1 VNGVDLRNT
10 VAVSL
15 WAGQQRGDAA
25 NRSTLI
31 VHVPRVG
38 AAMDPRSLFTF
49 AYPRFAEACRSV
61 DEPGLAIIAID
72 ETTGQAAGICRVL
85 ARVGRPVGAIIGRHD
100 HCDLFLAGR
109 EELALR
115 HLAVVVEPVI
125 NWQRGATQVRYRV
138 MDLRTHT
145 GMIGE
150 DGKRLRGL
158 TCEGPAIIRCGGY
171 AIYMLPLGD
180 PSDWPEQG
188 KDAWEMLPARVFL
201 DEAFAEG
208 SSVVKLEPRPM
219 PRSSGLDKANLRQ
232 TIITRT
238 HGPQDSG
245 SMLVQNG
252 DAVGVIELSTPHR
265 QLRMDVGERALGNG
279 ILFGRY
285 DRCDAMGAAADDG
298 TLSRVHVM
306 LVKVEDRVMVID
318 TASSNGTFENGER
331 IRFAVFQGDGEVRLG
346 KRTFMRWRDQ
356 SPS

>member
-1 VNGVDLRNT
+1 MSGVDLRQT

-15 WAGQQRGDAA
+15 WAGQQRGDAP

-31 VHVPRVG
+31 VQVPRV
-38 AAMDPRSLFTF
+38 AVAMDPRSLFTF
-49 AYPRFAEACRSV
+49 AYPRFMQACRSV

-100 HCDLFLAGR
+100 QCDLFLSGR
-109 EELALR
+109 DELALR
-115 HLAVVVEPVI
+115 HLAVVVEPVT
-125 NWQRGATQVRYRV
+125 NWQRGATQIRYRV
-138 MDLRTHT
+138 MDLRTHA

-158 TCEGPAIIRCGGY
+158 VCEGPAIIRCGGY
-171 AIYMLPLGD
+171 TMYMLPLGD
-180 PSDWPEQG
+180 PSDWPDDG

-201 DEAFAEG
+201 DEVMAEG
-208 SSVVKLEPRPM
+208 SSVVKLEAKPM
-219 PRSSGLDKANLRQ
+219 RVGGLAESANLRQ

-252 DAVGVIELSTPHR
+252 DTVGVIELSTPHR
-265 QLRMDVGERALGNG
+265 QLRMNVGERALQTGV
-279 ILFGRY
+279 LFGRY

-298 TLSRVHVM
+298 TLSRVHIL

-318 TASSNGTFENGER
+318 TASSNGTFQNGER
-331 IRFAVFQGDGEVRLG
+331 IRFAVFEGDGEVRLG
-346 KRTFMRWRDQ
+346 KRTFLRWRDQ